1 MPRGTQLIEIG
12 RITVILGA
20 PLCYNN
26 VGEGSRRFLVNSGV
40 TIMNKGGI
48 MIRFQRSA
56 QTRKLMPE
64 AVPWA
69 KQVAEYI
76 NSKYTEGKLEVFTQR
91 FGPVSTMYWIADFKD
106 LAALDSWQS
115 KIIADGDYWKTI
127 ANAFDV
133 LIEATIVDTVM
144 TAV

>member
-1 MPRGTQLIEIG
+1 
-12 RITVILGA
+12 
-20 PLCYNN
+20 
-26 VGEGSRRFLVNSGV
+26 
-40 TIMNKGGI
+40 

-56 QTRKLMPE
+56 QTRKLTPE
-64 AVPWA
+64 VVPWA

-76 NSKYTEGKLEVFTQR
+76 NSKYPEGKLEVFTQR
-91 FGPVSTMYWIADFKD
+91 FGLVNTVYWIADFND

-115 KIIADGDYWKTI
+115 KIIADADYWKTI

-144 TAV
+144 ASV